1 MANEWTP
8 KFKVGD
14 CIKYNGDEMCISIVD
29 EEKKNYTFN
38 NNQGSASGYFV
49 DNGFERGDNKI
60 EPAVLISPA
69 AAGGRN
75 AVANTEL
82 VRKVEEVEEVEE
94 AEEVRKVEK
103 VENIKKII

>member
-14 CIKYNGDEMCISIVD
+14 CTKYNGDEMCISIVD

-38 NNQGSASGYFV
+38 NNQGCASGYFV

-69 AAGGRN
+69 AAGGRKRSRQH
-75 AVANTEL
+75 
-82 VRKVEEVEEVEE
+82 RKSKKSRRSKKNRRSS
-94 AEEVRKVEK
+94 RKSRK
-103 VENIKKII
+103 Y

>member
-69 AAGGRN
+69 AAGGRKRSRQH
-75 AVANTEL
+75 
-82 VRKVEEVEEVEE
+82 RKSKKSRRSKKNRRSS
-94 AEEVRKVEK
+94 RKSRK
-103 VENIKKII
+103 Y